1 MQLGF
6 CNVGDYKY
14 PKARK
19 ADAILIKQTK
29 QLKLEVA
36 QFQVCSV

>member
-1 MQLGF
+1 MQLGLSD
-6 CNVGDYKY
+6 VGDYKY

-19 ADAILIKQTK
+19 ADSILIKQTK
-29 QLKLEVA
+29 QLKLEVP